1 MQPFPATGAKYQ
13 ISKTF
18 GVHPVWSRDGRELVS
33 QPRGGWAVQTITT
46 QPSFAFSAPIPVPR
60 GEAMVFGPTLQR
72 NYDVMP
78 DGRILGVVAAGQTQS
93 AGSTT
98 PQIQVVLNWF
108 EELKRRV
115 PSTK

>member
-1 MQPFPATGAKYQ
+1 
-13 ISKTF
+13 
-18 GVHPVWSRDGRELVS
+18 
-33 QPRGGWAVQTITT
+33 
-46 QPSFAFSAPIPVPR
+46 
-60 GEAMVFGPTLQR
+60 
-72 NYDVMP
+72 MP

-115 PSTK
+115 PTK